1 MIRKM
6 VRPKAEALR
15 ELLGKSPSLPYEYAK
30 PMKKLKMKEA
40 KKKTRRSI
48 ASIRMGPGPQE

>member
-1 MIRKM
+1 M